1 MNFSPLSKNHHK
13 WIRSLHQKKYRQ
25 EEKAFIAEGL
35 NSLKSAMEMTH
46 HPIKEVIVDKD
57 YAELIR
63 ETPSLYRISDD
74 IPIYTCSRK
83 EMESISTEETPQ
95 GIVIICSEK
104 EFPFET
110 LETNP
115 SRNLL
120 YLERVSD
127 PGNLGTILRTAAW
140 FGMKQILLSPFSV
153 DLFNTKVIRASAGA
167 IFGMEIYQ
175 SVDFDRLFQFA
186 KRKNYKLTAA
196 VPEGGTPINRWKKT
210 GKNIILLG
218 HEAKGLSKEIIEQT
232 DRRISIPPQ
241 GNVESLNLAIA
252 AAIILYE
259 IAGK

>member
-1 MNFSPLSKNHHK
+1 MKMNLPLLSKNHHK
-13 WIRSLHQKKYRQ
+13 WIRRLHQKKYRQ

-46 HPIKEVIVDKD
+46 HHVKEVIVEKN
-57 YAELIR
+57 YGESIKN
-63 ETPSLYRISDD
+63 RIPDD

-95 GIVIICSEK
+95 GIVIICRQK
-104 EFPFET
+104 EFSFDE
-110 LETNP
+110 LEKNP
-115 SRNLL
+115 SKNLL
-120 YLERVSD
+120 YLDKISD

-140 FGMKQILLSPFSV
+140 FNIKQILMSPFSV

-186 KRKNYKLTAA
+186 KRKNYKLIAA
-196 VPEGGTPINRWKKT
+196 VPEGGTPVNKWEKT
-210 GKNIILLG
+210 RKNIILLG
-218 HEAKGLSKEIIEQT
+218 HEAKGLSKEIIEQA
-232 DRRISIPPQ
+232 DRRISISSQ

-259 IAGK
+259 IAGR